1 MIKALTDFIVRF
13 SVRNSPEPEF
23 LLKCIFESTN
33 GRHVFIC
40 YIDIRHKTA
49 INELAHIL
57 TNVMLYDVYKW
68 KFTCTT

>member
-1 MIKALTDFIVRF
+1 MIKALTDFIERF
-13 SVRNSPEPEF
+13 HARNSPEPEF
-23 LLKCIFESTN
+23 LLKCTFESTN
-33 GRHVFIC
+33 GQHIFILV
-40 YIDIRHKTA
+40 IDIRHRTA